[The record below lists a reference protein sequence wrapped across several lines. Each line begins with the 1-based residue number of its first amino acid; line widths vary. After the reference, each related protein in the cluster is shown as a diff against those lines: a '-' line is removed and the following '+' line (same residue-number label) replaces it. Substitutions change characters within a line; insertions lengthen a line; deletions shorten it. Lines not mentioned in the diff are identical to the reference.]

1 LSASVS
7 AVAGRGRTLK
17 VRDEYLPVLRLADL
31 FPSRGIEAGGD
42 TIAVIVESDGA
53 RAALLVDRLVGQQ
66 QVVVKSLDANFRRVP
81 GIAGATIMGDG
92 KVAMILDTAHIIGN
106 AQGAPARAVA

>member
-1 LSASVS
+1 MVKSSSVPGVTFDP
-7 AVAGRGRTLK
+7 AIGPPLG
-17 VRDEYLPVLRLADL
+17 
-31 FPSRGIEAGGD
+31 
-42 TIAVIVESDGA
+42 AVIVESDGA